1 MADDNKVRQE
11 APIWYSANAATC
23 IRDYQYPICLARLRP
38 DYGRAKSKDL
48 VQSDWRM
55 LAILLDNTP
64 GIRIEC
70 ESVGRL
76 RSRRPGTQA
85 LTTHGGTS

>member
-1 MADDNKVRQE
+1 MHHYGTLPMQRSVLGFFRTLSVL
-11 APIWYSANAATC
+11 P
-23 IRDYQYPICLARLRP
+23 RLRP
-38 DYGRAKSKDL
+38 DYGRAKSKAL
-48 VQSDWRM
+48 AQSNWRM
-55 LAILLDNTP
+55 LVNFLDNTP

-76 RSRRPGTQA
+76 CSLQPGTQA